1 MAVFKIQ
8 HITKYQYDAPIKESA
23 NQLKI
28 FPLNIEEQEILSH
41 ELEITGNPLLNK
53 FVDYWDNLGAFFTIL
68 YVEKEL
74 VIDSKLIVRVNPRIK
89 LTDIASVNSDWK
101 LYKTEHINDLKFLDY
116 CQITRID
123 KFIEVDN
130 LIASI
135 HPQQKSPL
143 EVLFELSHYI
153 FESFEYVKGIT
164 TIETTVSEIW
174 EQKNGV
180 CQDFAHLLLYMLR
193 SIGMPARY
201 VSGYVCPNK
210 NGMRGEGATHA
221 WVEAWIPNNGW
232 VGVDPTNDVFTD
244 ENYVK
249 LSVGRDF
256 KDCTP
261 MKGSFKG
268 PANESLNVYVSV
280 GYEDGYVFQQ
290 HNDVTLGNPL
300 VEINTIDAQLMQQ

>member
-23 NQLKI
+23 NQLKV
-28 FPLNIEEQEILSH
+28 FPLVNDEQEILNH
-41 ELEITGNPLLNK
+41 ELEISSNPGLNK
-53 FVDYWDNLGAFFTIL
+53 FVDYWGNTGAFFTIL
-68 YVEKEL
+68 FVEKEL
-74 VIDSKLIVRVNPRIK
+74 MIDSKLIIRVKPRVK
-89 LTDIASVNSDWK
+89 LSNLQSVKEDWA
-101 LYKTEHINDLKFLDY
+101 LYKNSHIHDLKFKDY
-116 CQITRID
+116 C
-123 KFIEVDN
+123 
-130 LIASI
+130 LIARIEKSNEI
-135 HPQQKSPL
+135 ENLVATMQPYLKSPL
-143 EVLFELSHYI
+143 NTLFEFSHYI
-153 FESFEYVKGIT
+153 FENFQYVKGIT
-164 TIETTVSEIW
+164 TIETTVNEIW
-174 EQKNGV
+174 EQKKGV
-180 CQDFAHLLLYMLR
+180 CQDFAHFLIYILR
-193 SIGMPARY
+193 SLGMPTRY

-221 WVEAWIPNNGW
+221 WVEAWIPNDGW

-261 MKGSFKG
+261 VKGAFKG

-290 HNDVTLGNPL
+290 HNDVQLPNQIIEVPNAGHL
-300 VEINTIDAQLMQQ
+300 MAQ

>member
-23 NQLKI
+23 NQLKV
-28 FPLNIEEQEILSH
+28 FPLVNDEQEILNH
-41 ELEITGNPLLNK
+41 ELEITGNPTLNK
-53 FVDYWDNLGAFFTIL
+53 FVDYWGNSCAFFTIL
-68 YVEKEL
+68 FVEKEL
-74 VIDSKLIVRVNPRIK
+74 VIDSKLIIRIK
-89 LTDIASVNSDWK
+89 PRVKLINLPSLKEDWA
-101 LYKTEHINDLKFLDY
+101 LYKNSHKYDLKFMDY
-116 CQITRID
+116 CLTTRIE
-123 KFIEVDN
+123 KSNEIEN
-130 LIASI
+130 LVATMQ
-135 HPQQKSPL
+135 PFQKSPL
-143 EVLFELSHYI
+143 DTLFEFSHYI
-153 FESFEYVKGIT
+153 FENFQYVKGIT
-164 TIETTVSEIW
+164 TIETTVNEIW
-174 EQKNGV
+174 EQKKGV
-180 CQDFAHLLLYMLR
+180 CQDFAHFLIYILR
-193 SIGMPARY
+193 SLGMPTRY

-221 WVEAWIPNNGW
+221 WVEAWIPNDGW

-261 MKGSFKG
+261 VKGSFKG

-290 HNDVTLGNPL
+290 HNDVQLPNL
-300 VEINTIDAQLMQQ
+300 SVEIPDAGHLMGQ

>member
-41 ELEITGNPLLNK
+41 ELEITGNPTLNK
-53 FVDYWDNLGAFFTIL
+53 FIDYWDNTGAYFTIL
-68 YVEKEL
+68 SVEKEL
-74 VIDSKLIVRVNPRIK
+74 VMDSKLMVRVKPRVK
-89 LTDIASVNSDWK
+89 LTEIASVKADWK
-101 LYKTEHINDLKFLDY
+101 LYATEHVNDLKFLDY
-116 CQITRID
+116 CQITRIA
-123 KFIEVDN
+123 KFSEVDT

-135 HPQQKSPL
+135 NPKQKPPL
-143 EVLFELSHYI
+143 DVLFELSHYI
-153 FESFEYVKGIT
+153 FENFQYVKGIT

-174 EQKNGV
+174 EQKKGV
-180 CQDFAHLLLYMLR
+180 CQDFAHLLLYILR
-193 SIGMPARY
+193 SLGVPARY

-210 NGMRGEGATHA
+210 DGMRGEGATHA
-221 WVEAWIPNNGW
+221 WVEAWIPNDGW
-232 VGVDPTNDVFTD
+232 VGVDPTNDVFTN

-261 MKGSFKG
+261 MKGAFKG

-290 HNDVTLGNPL
+290 NNDVLLGNSS
-300 VEINTIDAQLMQQ
+300 VEVNTNASHLMGQ